1 LEGWIFFYNFVG
13 LLGLVGLVGFLG
25 NEKYN
30 ITKKL
35 KK

>member
-1 LEGWIFFYNFVG
+1 MDFFYNFVG
-13 LLGLVGLVGFLG
+13 LLGLIGLVGFLG